1 MQYQEENTMKKPI
14 LTLITAIG
22 LGLAVTAAQAAGE
35 LHIYNWGNYT
45 SPEMI
50 EKFEKQYDVKV
61 TIDGYDS
68 NETMLAKVEQGGSG
82 YDIVVPGDYMIAIM
96 IEKGLLEKVRPN
108 QMSNFKN
115 LDSKWVD
122 VYWDPGR
129 EYTIPY
135 QWGTTNFTVD
145 RTVYDGDVN
154 TLALMFDPPKELQG
168 RINML
173 NDMNDVINAGLR
185 YLGYPR
191 CNSNKAQ
198 LKELNDMLLKAK
210 THWRTMDYSTIEK
223 LTSRD
228 VDLSQNWNGAAMRA
242 RKDRPELVY
251 AYPKEGFTGWMD
263 NVAVLKGA
271 PNLENARLFMNF
283 MMTPE
288 AAAMTSNFANYANG
302 VKGSEKYMD
311 EKLTKAREIVMP
323 ADAPTPEFVPPC
335 PQEVVDLYNKI
346 WTNLKK

>member
-1 MQYQEENTMKKPI
+1 MKNI
-14 LTLITAIG
+14 LLSIITATS
-22 LGLAVTAAQAAGE
+22 LVLAAGSASAAGE

-45 SPEMI
+45 NPEMI
-50 EKFEKQYDVKV
+50 KKFEAANDITV
-61 TIDGYDS
+61 TLDSYDS

-96 IEKGLLEKVRPN
+96 LKKDLLEKVMPN

-115 LDSKWVD
+115 MDPKWVD
-122 VYWDPGR
+122 VYWDKGR
-129 EYTIPY
+129 NYSVPY
-135 QWGTTNFTVD
+135 QWGTTSFQVD
-145 RTVYDGDVN
+145 TTVYKGDIN
-154 TLALMFDPPKELQG
+154 TLKLLYDPPKELQG

-191 CNSNKAQ
+191 CNNNKAQ
-198 LKELNDMLLKAK
+198 LKELNTLLLSAK
-210 THWRTMDYSTIEK
+210 KHWRTMDYSTIEK
-223 LTSRD
+223 LTSKD

-242 RKDRPELVY
+242 RAQRPELEY

-271 PNLENARLFMNF
+271 PNVENAKLFMNF
-283 MMTPE
+283 MMDPE
-288 AAAMTSNFANYANG
+288 NAAMTSNFARYANG
-302 VKGSEKYMD
+302 VMGSEKYM
-311 EKLTKAREIVMP
+311 EAAMKSAPEIIIP
-323 ADAPTPEFVPPC
+323 ASAPAPEFVPPC
-335 PQEVVDLYNKI
+335 DQDVVALYTKI

>member
-1 MQYQEENTMKKPI
+1 MKNTLLSI
-14 LTLITAIG
+14 ITATS
-22 LGLAVTAAQAAGE
+22 LVLAGSASAAGD

-45 SPEMI
+45 NPEMI
-50 EKFEKQYDVKV
+50 KKFEAANDVKV
-61 TIDGYDS
+61 TLDSYDS

-82 YDIVVPGDYMIAIM
+82 YDVVVPGDYMIAIM
-96 IEKGLLEKVRPN
+96 LKKDLLEKVMPN

-115 LDSKWVD
+115 MDPKWVD
-122 VYWDPGR
+122 VYWDKGR
-129 EYTIPY
+129 NYSIPY
-135 QWGTTNFTVD
+135 QWGTTSFQVD
-145 RTVYDGDVN
+145 TTVYKGDIN
-154 TLALMFDPPKELQG
+154 TLKLLYDPPKELQG

-198 LKELNDMLLKAK
+198 LKELNALLLSAK
-210 THWRTMDYSTIEK
+210 KHWRTMDYSTIEK
-223 LTSRD
+223 LTSKD

-242 RKDRPELVY
+242 RAQRPELEY

-271 PNLENARLFMNF
+271 PNVENAKLFMNF
-283 MMTPE
+283 MMDPE
-288 AAAMTSNFANYANG
+288 NAAMTSNFARYANG
-302 VKGSEKYMD
+302 VMGSEKYM
-311 EKLTKAREIVMP
+311 EAEMKSAPEIIIP
-323 ADAPTPEFVPPC
+323 ASAPAPEFVPPC
-335 PQEVVDLYNKI
+335 DQDVVALYTKI

>member
-1 MQYQEENTMKKPI
+1 MKSI
-14 LTLITAIG
+14 LLTIITATT
-22 LGLAVTAAQAAGE
+22 LVLAAGTASAAGE

-45 SPEMI
+45 NPEMI
-50 EKFEKQYDVKV
+50 KKFEAANDIKV
-61 TIDGYDS
+61 TIDSYDS

-96 IEKGLLEKVRPN
+96 LKKDLLEKVMPN

-115 LDSKWVD
+115 MDPKWID
-122 VYWDPGR
+122 VYWDKGR
-129 EYTIPY
+129 DYSIPY
-135 QWGTTNFTVD
+135 QWGTTSFQVD
-145 RTVYDGDVN
+145 TTVYTGDIN
-154 TLALMFDPPKELQG
+154 TLALLYDPPKELQG

-191 CNSNKAQ
+191 CNSNRAQ
-198 LKELNDMLLKAK
+198 LKELNTLLLSAK
-210 THWRTMDYSTIEK
+210 KHWRTMDYSTIEK
-223 LTSRD
+223 LTSKD

-242 RKDRPELVY
+242 RLQRPELEY

-271 PNLENARLFMNF
+271 PNVENAKLFMNF
-283 MMTPE
+283 MMDAE
-288 AAAMTSNFANYANG
+288 NAAMTSNFARYANG
-302 VKGSEKYMD
+302 VMGSEKYM
-311 EKLTKAREIVMP
+311 EEAMKSAPEIVIP
-323 ADAPTPEFVPPC
+323 ASAPAPEFVPPC
-335 PQEVVDLYNKI
+335 DQDVVALYTKI

>member
-1 MQYQEENTMKKPI
+1 MKNI
-14 LTLITAIG
+14 LLTIITAAS
-22 LGLAVTAAQAAGE
+22 LVLAGSASATGD

-45 SPEMI
+45 NPEMI
-50 EKFEKQYDVKV
+50 KKFEAANDIKV
-61 TIDGYDS
+61 TLDSYDS

-96 IEKGLLEKVRPN
+96 LKKDLLEKVMPN

-115 LDSKWVD
+115 MDPKWVN
-122 VYWDPGR
+122 VYWDKGR
-129 EYTIPY
+129 NYSVPY
-135 QWGTTNFTVD
+135 QWGTTSFQVD
-145 RTVYDGDVN
+145 TTVYKGDIN
-154 TLALMFDPPKELQG
+154 TLKLLYDPPKELQG

-191 CNSNKAQ
+191 CNNNKAQ
-198 LKELNDMLLKAK
+198 LKELNTLLLSAK
-210 THWRTMDYSTIEK
+210 KHWRTMDYSTIEK
-223 LTSRD
+223 LTSKD

-242 RKDRPELVY
+242 RAQRPELEY

-271 PNLENARLFMNF
+271 PNVENAKLFMNF
-283 MMTPE
+283 MMDPE
-288 AAAMTSNFANYANG
+288 NAAMTSNFARYANG
-302 VKGSEKYMD
+302 VMGSEKYM
-311 EKLTKAREIVMP
+311 EAAMKSAPEIIIP
-323 ADAPTPEFVPPC
+323 ASAPAPEFVPPC
-335 PQEVVDLYNKI
+335 DQDVVALYTKI